1 MMRLLYRML
10 VVTALPFAATLFAVR
25 GLRGYPGER
34 HGLLQRFGFGRRQSA
49 NAIWIHAVSVGEVQA
64 AVALV
69 RSLRDRYPNIPLT
82 MTTTTG
88 TGATRAREAFGDV
101 VDIRFLPFDS
111 LGCVRRFLNRVQ
123 PRIAI
128 IVEKELWPNLY
139 GECAARGIPLVIA
152 SATISARAERRMQK
166 LAPLFRDVLAKG
178 VRIAAQSEADAERF
192 RRLGVVSSRV
202 QVIGNLKFD
211 LTLSAQLP
219 EQGVTLRRRCGWQDR
234 VLLVG
239 GSTYELEE
247 SALLEAQRRLRR
259 EGIDMTLVL
268 APRHPSRFESV
279 AARLQSD
286 GVVYARRSQL
296 ETNSTR
302 PPDVLLLDTLGEL
315 MGAYAAADL
324 AFVGGSLVT
333 DVGGHNLIEPAAL
346 GIPTIAGPYVYNALE
361 VGAALRAAGALTMVM
376 DTESLIAEVRSL
388 VTNKDERSRRGALGK
403 IFVEDNR
410 GTLERLLAYLEP
422 LMAESLARS
431 PTTNR

>member
-1 MMRLLYRML
+1 MMRWLYRML
-10 VVTALPFAATLFAVR
+10 TVAALPFAATLFAIR
-25 GLRGYPGER
+25 GLRGYPGEQR
-34 HGLLQRFGFGRRQSA
+34 GLLQRFGFGHRQSDRA
-49 NAIWIHAVSVGEVQA
+49 FWIHAVSVGEVQA
-64 AVALV
+64 AVTLV
-69 RSLRDRYPNIPLT
+69 RSLRSRYPTIPMTL
-82 MTTTTG
+82 TTTTG
-88 TGATRAREAFGDV
+88 TGARRAREAFGDA

-111 LGCVRRFLNRVQ
+111 LGCVRRFLDRVR
-123 PRIAI
+123 PRVAI

-139 GECAARGIPLVIA
+139 GECAARAIPVVIA
-152 SATISARAERRMQK
+152 SATMSARAERRMQK
-166 LAPLFRDVLAKG
+166 LAPLFRDVFASG
-178 VRIAAQSEADAERF
+178 IRIAAQSEVDAERF
-192 RRLGVVSSRV
+192 RRLGVAPSRV

-219 EQGVTLRRRCGWQDR
+219 EQGAALRARCGWQDR
-234 VLLVG
+234 LLLVG

-259 EGIDMTLVL
+259 EGIDLALVL

-286 GVVYARRSQL
+286 GIVHSRRSQL
-296 ETNSTR
+296 EVMPAR
-302 PPDVLLLDTLGEL
+302 VPDVLLLDTLGEL

-324 AFVGGSLVT
+324 AFVGGSLVA

-346 GIPTIAGPYVYNALE
+346 GIPAIAGPNVYNAPE
-361 VGAALRAAGALTMVM
+361 VAADLRAAGALSTCV

-388 VTNKDERSRRGALGK
+388 VTNKDERFRRGARGRA
-403 IFVEDNR
+403 FVEKNR
-410 GTLERLLAYLEP
+410 GTLERLLGYLEP